1 MRTLAPPAGGE
12 VAPADPPSFAV
23 VIPAFNAMAT
33 VATSVESALAQ
44 TLPAQEVIAVDDG
57 STDDTLAA
65 LAQFEDRVTLIR
77 QENRGAASA
86 RNAGVRAARADFVA
100 FLDADDVYH
109 PRRLEGLAV
118 LGAAR
123 PDLDILTTD
132 TLFVLDGRPV
142 GRFHETHPFPV
153 SDQRS
158 AILATCFTFGCPAV
172 RRSRLLQVGGF
183 DEDLRTAE
191 DWDCMIRL
199 ILGGSSAGAVDE
211 PWLEYHL
218 RPGSLTSDRVGTL
231 RDRVRILEKA
241 AASERL
247 EGDERAA
254 LDRSLARSRT
264 RAAFAE
270 AEAGVGLRRAVAL
283 ALQPGLGAKTRLRLA
298 GAGVAPSLA
307 QRWIPQDSGA
317 MSARFSD
324 SV

>member
-1 MRTLAPPAGGE
+1 
-12 VAPADPPSFAV
+12 
-23 VIPAFNAMAT
+23 MA
-33 VATSVESALAQ
+33 
-44 TLPAQEVIAVDDG
+44 
-57 STDDTLAA
+57 
-65 LAQFEDRVTLIR
+65 
-77 QENRGAASA
+77 
-86 RNAGVRAARADFVA
+86 
-100 FLDADDVYH
+100 
-109 PRRLEGLAV
+109 
-118 LGAAR
+118 
-123 PDLDILTTD
+123 
-132 TLFVLDGRPV
+132 
-142 GRFHETHPFPV
+142 
-153 SDQRS
+153 DQRS
-158 AILATCFTFGCPAV
+158 AILDTCFTFGCPAV
-172 RRSRLLQVGGF
+172 RRSRLLDVGGF

-231 RDRVRILEKA
+231 RDRVRILEKVA
-241 AASERL
+241 ATERL

-298 GAGVAPSLA
+298 AAGVAPSLA
-307 QRWIPQDSGA
+307 RRWIPQDSGA